1 MNLFLTG
8 ASGLLGHALASAFL
22 DAGWTVHA
30 SSHTKQPL
38 DPRLQLYPCDL
49 SQTHALRPPLETV
62 QADAIINA
70 AAITIPA
77 ECAKA
82 PNLSRALNINLPT
95 TLAEFA
101 AENKT
106 RLIHFS
112 TDMVFDG
119 KAENYAENSPPNP
132 TNLYGEH
139 KLESEN
145 RIQELYPEACIVRLP
160 LLMGNSPAG
169 TRSVHEALWSQWSQG
184 ATTPLF
190 EDEWRTP
197 VSVCNVASLTKELF
211 ATPTIQGLFHWA
223 GPTHLNRWEMGNLIA
238 DKLGVPKN
246 LLQRT
251 LARDFPQF
259 KDRPLNLTMDS
270 SKLKVL
276 VQTEPAPFENQLEDL
291 RVLRS

>member
-1 MNLFLTG
+1 MLMDAAYG
-8 ASGLLGHALASAFL
+8 AGISDVASELANYWVNRDVALNMDWWRDALQACGYSVLGNPAEVLVRLVRIRQSPRLPIDSVLKDSVCFAAYAENPEYMETLRLL
-22 DAGWTVHA
+22 DAR
-30 SSHTKQPL
+30 KKE
-38 DPRLQLYPCDL
+38 
-49 SQTHALRPPLETV
+49 LR
-62 QADAIINA
+62 D
-70 AAITIPA
+70 
-77 ECAKA
+77 
-82 PNLSRALNINLPT
+82 RLPT

-211 ATPTIQGLFHWA
+211 IGTME
-223 GPTHLNRWEMGNLIA
+223 HLM
-238 DKLGVPKN
+238 
-246 LLQRT
+246 
-251 LARDFPQF
+251 
-259 KDRPLNLTMDS
+259 M
-270 SKLKVL
+270 
-276 VQTEPAPFENQLEDL
+276 
-291 RVLRS
+291 